1 MATLTLAQAIK
12 QQIAVNLK
20 ALQTAGVIRS
30 FISLD
35 RGKDPLSKDNA
46 PPEGFPFALI
56 GMPRV
61 ANDME
66 DTATNIRTYRF
77 DILFV
82 VSYENMSDMDYT
94 IEGMIDAVL
103 NQFDTNF
110 TLSGTAVGAQVPP
123 AQVNAFPVTTP
134 SGDFACFV
142 VTIEARALYQ
152 LGT

>member
-1 MATLTLAQAIK
+1 MTLAQAIK
-12 QQIAVNLK
+12 QQIVLN
-20 ALQTAGVIRS
+20 LQTLQTNGVINS
-30 FISLD
+30 FVALD

-46 PPEGFPFALI
+46 PPSGYPFAI
-56 GMPRV
+56 VGMPRV

-82 VSYENMSDMDYT
+82 VSYENMADVDYT

-110 TLSGTAVGAQVPP
+110 TLSGTAIAAQVPP
-123 AQVNAFPVTTP
+123 AQVNAFPITTP
-134 SGDFACFV
+134 TQDFACFV
-142 VTIEARALYQ
+142 VTIEARTLYT

>member
-1 MATLTLAQAIK
+1 MTLSQLIK
-12 QQIAVNLK
+12 QQILVNLQ
-20 ALQTAGVIRS
+20 ALVTAGVINS
-30 FISLD
+30 YVALD

-46 PPEGFPFALI
+46 PPSGYPFAI
-56 GMPRV
+56 VGMPRV

-82 VSYENMSDMDYT
+82 FSYEKLADPTLS
-94 IEGMIDAVL
+94 IEGAIDAVL

-110 TLSGTAVGAQVPP
+110 TLNGTAIAAQVPP
-123 AQVNAFPVTTP
+123 AQVNAFPITTP
-134 SGDFACFV
+134 TQDFSCFV
-142 VTIEARALYQ
+142 VSVEARTLYT

>member
-1 MATLTLAQAIK
+1 MTLAQAIK
-12 QQIAVNLK
+12 QQIVAN
-20 ALQTAGVIRS
+20 LQTLQTNGVINS

-46 PPEGFPFALI
+46 PPSGYPFALV

-66 DTATNIRTYRF
+66 DNQNNIRTYRF

-82 VSYENMSDMDYT
+82 VNYENMADMDYT

-110 TLSGTAVGAQVPP
+110 SLAGAAVAAQVPP
-123 AQVNAFPVTTP
+123 AQVQAFPVSTP
-134 SGDFACFV
+134 TGDFAAFV
-142 VTIEARALYQ
+142 VTIEARTLYT

>member
-1 MATLTLAQAIK
+1 MTLSQAIK
-12 QQIAVNLK
+12 QQIIVNLQT
-20 ALQTAGVIRS
+20 LQANGVIKS
-30 FISLD
+30 FVGLD

-46 PPEGFPFALI
+46 PAAGYPFAI
-56 GMPRV
+56 VGMPRV

-82 VSYENMSDMDYT
+82 VSYENMPDMTYT

-110 TLSGTAVGAQVPP
+110 DLAGTAIAAQVPP
-123 AQVNAFPVTTP
+123 AQVQAFPISTP

-142 VTIEARALYQ
+142 VTIEARTLYTI
-152 LGT
+152 GT